1 MAYRYRNH
9 LKKVFLSDEELNTL
23 NRLIAKSG
31 CSTFSDY
38 ARLVL
43 LNPTEKFITIQDNSF
58 SDLVMQLKRIGNN
71 INQIAHHV
79 NQSHLISKDDVDRL
93 HEAVKELIT
102 EVEKQYTLKL
112 EKLRSY
118 YGHH

>member
-1 MAYRYRNH
+1 MVYRYRNH
-9 LKKVFLSDEELNTL
+9 LKKVFLSDKELNTL
-23 NRLIAKSG
+23 NSLIAKSG

-38 ARLVL
+38 A
-43 LNPTEKFITIQDNSF
+43 TEKFITIQDNSF

-93 HEAVKELIT
+93 HEAIKELIT
-102 EVEKQYTLKL
+102 EVEKQYKLKV
-112 EKLRSY
+112 EKLRAY